1 MRHLIFVLPLLLSA
15 CASGVPAVP
24 ASVTPGVTMTA
35 ELAIANAAD
44 RRVQAVVAPWASTDI
59 VSATVALYTELGTEA
74 LASQPYT
81 QTDIAGNKQVVFG
94 GLRHNTKYRIVTTAF
109 AADGDDAGT
118 DPDPIHDT
126 DVSTCTTPFETTT
139 DNVLTITGGIKLK
152 LVNKTFSGSTTN
164 GLVITGGGL
173 TSSGP
178 ETASF

>member
-1 MRHLIFVLPLLLSA
+1 MRPLIFALPLLLSA
-15 CASGVPAVP
+15 CVSAVPAVP
-24 ASVTPGVTMTA
+24 TSGAPGVTMTA

-44 RRVQAVVAPWASTDI
+44 RRVQAVVTPWASTDI
-59 VSATVALYTELGTEA
+59 VSATVALYTETGTTA
-74 LASQPYT
+74 LASQAYT

-109 AADGDDAGT
+109 AADGADGDTDLDA
-118 DPDPIHDT
+118 IHDT
-126 DVSTCTTPFETTT
+126 DVSTCTTPFETAT
-139 DNVLTITGGIKLK
+139 DDVLTISGGIKLK

-178 ETASF
+178 ETATF